1 MGTIRRRIAL
11 LITAGLT
18 VLFIACAGG
27 PQVVPVDIEDSSA
40 TVVSIRAEWH
50 FRTQATGTNGPEV
63 KDGIEV
69 QYVRMKGSDDQ
80 SIPPGQAI
88 AINGNTISGPQ
99 QVSHRAEVSYGHIA
113 YSGTGRWP
121 GFPLDMDVF
130 MGAGW
135 TDLNLRSTAT
145 TSTALALQADVVDY
159 ALTMGLGLR
168 WWFIEKAAVEGRII
182 ILTQNPFSFFAGTFG
197 SGDQTDMLES
207 ELALVYRPIQHVAI
221 RGGYAWMSFT
231 PEKSSG
237 SALDVKLMGPFLG
250 LGISF

>member
-1 MGTIRRRIAL
+1 MGTTGQRIAL
-11 LITAGLT
+11 LMTAGLT
-18 VLFIACAGG
+18 VLSAGCAGG
-27 PQVVPVDIEDSSA
+27 PQVVPIDIKDNSA

-50 FRTQATGTNGPEV
+50 FRTQATGTSGTEV

-88 AINGNTISGPQ
+88 ALNGNTISGPQ

-113 YSGTGRWP
+113 YSGTGRLSGLP
-121 GFPLDMDVF
+121 IDLDVF

-135 TDLNLRSTAT
+135 TNLSLRSTAT
-145 TSTALALQADVVDY
+145 TSTAPALQTDVGDY

-168 WWFIEKAAVEGRII
+168 WWFIEKAAIEGRLI

-197 SGDQTDMLES
+197 NGDQTDMLES
-207 ELALVYRPIQHVAI
+207 ELAIVYRPIQYVAL

-231 PEKSSG
+231 PETSNG
-237 SALDVKLMGPFLG
+237 SALDLKLMGPFLG
-250 LGISF
+250 LAILF